1 MGKTRRPAS
10 KALRSKAERPKRPR
24 SATHRPAYRAL
35 LLTIKKARKQLGL
48 TQVEVC
54 RALGKPPSWL
64 SKCELGERRLDPIDL
79 QEIATVYGVPLD
91 ELLPPTRR
99 LDRIPRRG

>member
-1 MGKTRRPAS
+1 MGKTRRLAS
-10 KALRSKAERPKRPR
+10 NTKRSKAKQPKRPR

-35 LLTIKKARKQLGL
+35 LLAIKEARKQLGL

-54 RALGKPPSWL
+54 RALGKPTSWL

-79 QEIATVYGVPLD
+79 QELASVYGVPLSD
-91 ELLPPTRR
+91 FLPPLRH
-99 LDRIPRRG
+99 LAKL